1 MSVKTEGSEDG
12 KACGRRADQLG
23 SLMMEDI
30 ESSTFLL
37 FKEVGKTM
45 KKKQPKKGICEREI
59 EARWIKIMG

>member
-1 MSVKTEGSEDG
+1 MSVKTEGTSEDG

-37 FKEVGKTM
+37 FKEVGKTI
-45 KKKQPKKGICEREI
+45 KRSRPRKGSASVR
-59 EARWIKIMG
+59 

>member
-1 MSVKTEGSEDG
+1 MSVKTEGRSEDG

-37 FKEVGKTM
+37 FKEVGKTI
-45 KKKQPKKGICEREI
+45 KRSRPRKGSASVR
-59 EARWIKIMG
+59 